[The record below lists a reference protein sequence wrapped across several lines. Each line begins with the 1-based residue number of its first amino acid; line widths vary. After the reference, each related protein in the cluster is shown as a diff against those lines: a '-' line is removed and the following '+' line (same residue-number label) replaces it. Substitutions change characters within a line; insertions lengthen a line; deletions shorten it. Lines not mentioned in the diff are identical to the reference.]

1 MARLLGMAPWALGW
15 GLILLGM
22 LVLVG
27 GTATWVAAYVQPTSL
42 EAPSWLSLVSL
53 FVLALVCYALGF
65 IAHAAAATRQYKL
78 RQAALKAS
86 QDELDAA
93 L

>member
-15 GLILLGM
+15 GLILLG
-22 LVLVG
+22 VFILVG

-42 EAPSWLSLVSL
+42 EAPSWLTLLSL
-53 FVLALVCYALGF
+53 FTLALVCYALGF
-65 IAHAAAATRQYKL
+65 IAHAAAATWQNQR

-86 QDELDAA
+86 QEKLDTAA
-93 L
+93 

>member
-1 MARLLGMAPWALGW
+1 MARLLGMAPWVLGW
-15 GLILLGM
+15 GLILLGV

-27 GTATWVAAYVQPTSL
+27 GTATWVAAYVQPTAL
-42 EAPSWLSLVSL
+42 EAPSWLSLLSL

-65 IAHAAAATRQYKL
+65 IAHAAAATRQHKL

-93 L
+93 P